1 MPHEPKDATTL
12 VGRSSS
18 HFTRTARMFALDL
31 GVPVAFRA
39 VLDMT
44 VTDPAVYGD
53 NPALKVPVLIDAA
66 GPLFGTENICR
77 ELARRSG
84 RRDRVVLR
92 GDLADRVVANAE
104 ELVTHAMQTDV
115 NLVIQAMATTAGP
128 AAALPAAG
136 PAAKARRSL
145 ENVLAFLDEQVDR
158 ATAALPA
165 DRLVSFFETALYC
178 LVTHL
183 PWRKLMAV
191 DAYARLTAFCAAYGT
206 RPSARATEYR
216 FDAA

>member
-1 MPHEPKDATTL
+1 MPDESKDAMTL

-53 NPALKVPVLIDAA
+53 NPALKVPVLVDAA

-92 GDLADRVVANAE
+92 GDLSDRLLANAE
-104 ELVTHAMQTDV
+104 EMVTHAMQTDV
-115 NLVIQAMATTAGP
+115 NLVIQGM
-128 AAALPAAG
+128 AAAAGAAAVPAAG
-136 PAAKARRSL
+136 PAVKARRSL
-145 ENVLAFLDEQVDR
+145 ENALAFLDEHVDR
-158 ATAALPA
+158 AVAALPA

-183 PWRKLMAV
+183 PWRKLMPV

-206 RPSARATEYR
+206 RASAGATEYR

>member
-1 MPHEPKDATTL
+1 MPQAPKDAITL

-31 GVPVAFRA
+31 DVPVAFRA

-44 VTDPAVYGD
+44 VTDAAAYAD
-53 NPALKVPVLIDAA
+53 NPALKVPVLVDAA

-92 GDLADRVVANAE
+92 GDLADRLVANAE
-104 ELVTHAMQTDV
+104 EMVTHAMQTDV
-115 NLVIQAMATTAGP
+115 NLVMQSMVAGAAP
-128 AAALPAAG
+128 AAVPASG

-145 ENVLAFLDEQVDR
+145 ENALAFLDERVDR
-158 ATAALPA
+158 TTAALPA
-165 DRLVSFFETALYC
+165 DRLVSFFETTLYC
-178 LVTHL
+178 VVTHL
-183 PWRKLMAV
+183 PWRKLMPI
-191 DAYARLTAFCAAYGT
+191 DAYPRLAAFCAAYGT
-206 RPSARATEYR
+206 RPSAVVTEYR